1 MKALLALFLALGL
14 LGCAAGP
21 RPVLYPN
28 PKVARATPEQQ
39 QRDVDECMEM
49 AKQYVDNGGA
59 TRAGERAATR
69 AGTGA
74 TVGAAGGAA
83 AGAAL
88 GRAGRGAAAGA
99 AGGGAGGFV
108 RGLLHGVF
116 RSRKPSKAYRGFV
129 DHCLKERGYHTV
141 GWQ

>member
-1 MKALLALFLALGL
+1 MKARIALSVALGL
-14 LGCAAGP
+14 IGCATGP
-21 RPVLYPN
+21 RPILYPN
-28 PKVARATPEQQ
+28 SKVQQGTLEQQ
-39 QRDVDECMEM
+39 RRDVDECMEQ
-49 AKQYVDNGGA
+49 AKEYIDNGGA
-59 TRAGERAATR
+59 TRVGERAATS

-116 RSRKPSKAYRGFV
+116 RSSKPSKAYRGFV
-129 DHCLKERGYHTV
+129 DHCLKERGYKPV